1 MMSVDTGDLLDRAR
15 VFATHAHQRID
26 HRRKY
31 SKQPYDVHLRAVAEL
46 VATVSHDAEMLAA
59 AWLHDIVEDT
69 PVTLEEVEREFGPGV
84 ASLVKELTDVSR
96 PGDGNRAARKAIDRR
111 HLAIASPRAKTIK
124 LADLCD
130 NARDIC
136 GADAK
141 FARVFLGE
149 MAALLDVLGE
159 GDGRMLAK
167 ARRVHETCM
176 ARLRA
181 QPKPDASRAPEYSEE
196 QADQRRAVWRQMN
209 TFSVR
214 DLARPLRSL
223 DADQPVSAASALMAT
238 SGTPVLGLRRDGR
251 VEGYVRRE
259 DLTET
264 GTCDQVWRPIDPDQV
279 LDNSAPLSAM
289 VQVLT
294 RHEYA
299 FVRMLGQIGGVLARE
314 DIQKPIG
321 RMWLFGMV
329 TLVELM
335 FIERIRER
343 WPNGAWQALLSP
355 GRLDKARQLQGE
367 RERRGQAAELLE
379 CLQLS
384 DKAVILMEEPDLLV
398 ELGFRSKRAAEANL
412 KELESLRN
420 HIAHTQDVVSHH
432 WHQIARISRRFDE
445 ALMDH
450 PTPPGRTLP

>member
-1 MMSVDTGDLLDRAR
+1 V
-15 VFATHAHQRID
+15 
-26 HRRKY
+26 
-31 SKQPYDVHLRAVAEL
+31 
-46 VATVSHDAEMLAA
+46 
-59 AWLHDIVEDT
+59 
-69 PVTLEEVEREFGPGV
+69 
-84 ASLVKELTDVSR
+84 
-96 PGDGNRAARKAIDRR
+96 
-111 HLAIASPRAKTIK
+111 
-124 LADLCD
+124 
-130 NARDIC
+130 
-136 GADAK
+136 
-141 FARVFLGE
+141 
-149 MAALLDVLGE
+149 
-159 GDGRMLAK
+159 
-167 ARRVHETCM
+167 

-181 QPKPDASRAPEYSEE
+181 QPKPEASRAPEYSEE

-223 DADQPVSAASALMAT
+223 DADQPVSAASALMAA
-238 SGTPVLGLRRDGR
+238 SGTPILGLRRDGR
-251 VEGYVRRE
+251 VEGYVRRV

-264 GTCDQVWRPIDPDQV
+264 GTCEQVWRPVSTDQV

-335 FIERIRER
+335 FVERIRER

-355 GRLDKARQLQGE
+355 GRLDKARLLQGE
-367 RERRGQAAELLE
+367 RERRGQPAELLE

-450 PTPPGRTLP
+450 PAPSARPSP

>member
-1 MMSVDTGDLLDRAR
+1 MSVDTGDLLARAR
-15 VFATHAHQRID
+15 EFAIQAHQRID

-31 SKQPYDVHLRAVAEL
+31 SKQPYDVHLGAVAEL
-46 VATVSHDAEMLAA
+46 VASVSDDAEMLAA

-69 PVTLEEVEREFGPGV
+69 PVTLEDVERDFGPGV
-84 ASLVKELTDVSR
+84 ASLVRELTDVSR
-96 PGDGNRAARKAIDRR
+96 PGDGNRAARKAIDRG
-111 HLAIASPRAKTIK
+111 HLATASARAKTIK

-130 NARDIC
+130 NALDIS
-136 GADAK
+136 GADTK

-159 GDGRMLAK
+159 GDGRMLAR
-167 ARRVHETCM
+167 ARRVHATCM

-181 QPKPDASRAPEYSEE
+181 QPEPEASRAPEFSEE

-223 DADQPVSAASALMAT
+223 DADQPVSAASALMAA
-238 SGTPVLGLRRDGR
+238 SGTPVLGLRREGR
-251 VEGYVRRE
+251 VEGYMRRE
-259 DLTET
+259 DLTGT
-264 GTCDQVWRPIDPDQV
+264 GACDQVWRPIDADQV
-279 LDNSAPLSAM
+279 LDNAAPLSAM

-329 TLVELM
+329 TLMELM
-335 FIERIRER
+335 FVERIRER
-343 WPNGAWQALLSP
+343 WPDGAWQALLSP
-355 GRLDKARQLQGE
+355 GRLDKARLLRAE
-367 RERRGQAAELLE
+367 RERRGQPAELLE
-379 CLQLS
+379 CLQFS
-384 DKAVILMEEPDLLV
+384 DKAVILVEEPDLLV

-420 HIAHTQDVVSHH
+420 HIAHSQDVASHH

-450 PTPPGRTLP
+450 PTPPGRPLP